1 METKIRRGEL
11 IMNTGNIVR
20 VSVEVDYYLSQIC
33 KRYKECTGNR
43 LTKQDALLKLI
54 SRDAFITSRCLS
66 TEAKTFFN
74 I

>member
-1 METKIRRGEL
+1 METKIGYGDV

-20 VSVEVDYYLSQIC
+20 ISVEVDYYLSQIC
-33 KRYKECTGNR
+33 KRYKECTGTR

-54 SRDAFITSRCLS
+54 SRDTFITSRCLS
-66 TEAKTFFN
+66 AEAKNFFN

>member
-20 VSVEVDYYLSQIC
+20 ISVEVDYYLSQIC

-54 SRDAFITSRCLS
+54 PSSRLAAYQPKLKPFS
-66 TEAKTFFN
+66 TFN
-74 I
+74 H

>member
-1 METKIRRGEL
+1 
-11 IMNTGNIVR
+11 MNTGNIVR
-20 VSVEVDYYLSQIC
+20 ISVEVDYYLSQIR

-54 SRDAFITSRCLS
+54 SRDTFITSRCLS